1 MEVKFDGF
9 DWDQGNV
16 RKLEKHG
23 IPPGLVEEVFRGE
36 ALMSPDLLHS
46 NREKRFVAIGR
57 LASLRTLFVVFT
69 IRERDGCR
77 LLRPISARYM
87 HAREVKKYEKANSK
101 I

>member
-1 MEVKFDGF
+1 MLSGTLMEVKFDGF

-46 NREKRFVAIGR
+46 NREKKVCGYRTFSFAAYAVRGVHDPGAR
-57 LASLRTLFVVFT
+57 WLSAS
-69 IRERDGCR
+69 E
-77 LLRPISARYM
+77 AY
-87 HAREVKKYEKANSK
+87 
-101 I
+101 